1 MATPNEKVVE
11 ALRASL
17 KETELLRQ
25 QNNALRA
32 ASSEPVAIVG
42 MGCRFP
48 GGVVSPEG
56 LWEVVL
62 SGADVISEFPADRG
76 WDVEGLYDPDPD
88 RPGKTYGRRGGFV
101 DAVADF
107 DAGFFGISPREALAM
122 DPQQR
127 LLLETS
133 WEAFERAGIDPA
145 TLRGSRT
152 GVFAGVMYH
161 DYASRLREVPGH
173 LEGLMGTGNATSVI
187 AGRLSYTFGLEGPS
201 VSVDTACSSSLVA
214 LHLAVQALRAGE
226 CEMALAGGVTVMAT
240 PEAFINFSR
249 QRGLAADGRCKAFG
263 ADADG
268 TGWAEGAGMLL
279 VERLSD
285 AERLGHRVLAVVR
298 GSAVNQDGASN
309 GLTAPN
315 GPSQQ
320 RVIRQ
325 ALATA
330 GLEAGQVDAVEA
342 HGTGTALGDPIEAQA
357 LMETY
362 GQERPEERPL
372 WLGSLKSNIGHA
384 QAAAGVGGVIKMVM
398 ALREGILPRTLHA
411 DEPSPHIDWTAG
423 QVRLLT
429 EEREWPETGNPRRAA
444 VSSFGF
450 SGTNAHVIIEQPPT
464 PAKPAEPTDTSPWD
478 GGVVPWVLS
487 GASPQALRA
496 QAEQLRSYVAER
508 PELRPVDVAFSLATT
523 RSVLEHRAVVVGAN
537 HDDLLDGLGELS
549 LTGPV
554 VEGMSAFLFT
564 GQGAQRVGMGRELYD
579 AFPAFRNALDE
590 VCAVLDPLLPRPSR
604 EVMWDGD
611 TQTLSRTEFT
621 QPALFALEVALFRLL
636 ESWGIRPDAVAGHS
650 IGEIAAAHV
659 TGVLSL
665 TDACVL
671 VAARGRLMQALPGNG
686 AMIAVQATED
696 EVLPLLEGI
705 TGRADIAAV
714 NAPQAVVISGT
725 ETEVEQIAGIL
736 TAQGRRVKRLTVSHA
751 FHSPLMEPMLND
763 FRTVVEGLS
772 FREPSLPFV
781 STVTGTTIGTEITE
795 PAYWVRHVRQ
805 TVRFTDALRA
815 LHDLGVRK
823 FVEIGPDTVLTGLVE
838 QTLQTH
844 AVPVLRRDRTE
855 VRAAV
860 EAVGA
865 FFTRGG
871 SVDWPAML
879 AGGRRVDLPTYAF
892 QHERYWLDAPVNVG
906 DVTAVG
912 LSAARHPLLGGAITL
927 ADRSGVLLTG
937 RLSLATHAWLADHA
951 VHGTVLVPGTALVEL
966 ALRAGEEVG
975 CDTVEELTLQAPLVL
990 PATGARAVQ
999 VQIVVGEPDA
1009 RNLRPVDVY
1018 ARVED
1023 DTVDAPWTCQATGL
1037 IAPGTGTPD
1046 EAADFAVW
1054 PPRDAEPVDIGGFY
1068 HAMADRGYD
1077 YGPVFRGL
1085 RSAWRRGDEVFAEIA
1100 LPEEA
1105 ASTAREFGVHP
1116 ALLDSALHAAAA
1128 AGEQGD
1134 GARVPFSWRRVAL
1147 YAAGATAL
1155 RVHLTS
1161 AGETLA
1167 LRAADTEGQLV
1178 ASVESLALREVS
1190 PEQLAVAD
1198 DADSLF
1204 EVEWVSA
1211 ADGGSAEAGAVSCA
1225 VLGDGPLAEGGEVFA
1240 DVEELLASGSA
1251 VPGTVVLECPAVEG
1265 VPVPDAVRNRLT
1277 GVLDVVQ
1284 RWVADERLASSRLVV
1299 VTRGA
1304 VAVSADEP
1312 VDMRVAPVWGLV
1324 RAAQA
1329 EHPGRFVLA
1338 DLPNGAGSEALAA
1351 GLACDEPQWAVRDGA
1366 IRVPRLVG
1374 ARTAGTAA
1382 TDAPAA
1388 YGQGPVL
1395 VTGATGALGR
1405 LVARHLVSVH
1415 GVRELVLLS
1424 RRGLAADGMDALRD
1438 ELTHQ
1443 GASVEVLACDAAN
1456 RTALAQALD
1465 GRELTAVIHAAGLVD
1480 DGVLEALDAS
1490 RLDTVLR
1497 PKMDAAWNL
1506 HELTRDHE
1514 LSAFVLFSSA
1524 AGVLGNA
1531 GQANYA
1537 AANVFLDAL
1546 AQTRHAE
1553 GLPGLSLAWGLWADD
1568 SAMTA
1573 GLTEADVR
1581 RLSRSG
1587 TGALSAEEGVALLD
1601 TAATA
1606 DHHGLLIPV
1615 RLDLAAL
1622 RTADA
1627 APERVPQILRG
1638 LLPTPARS
1646 RRRAAGAATG
1656 TAADGG
1662 ELARTLAALD
1672 APARAAH
1679 VLDLIRSAVATVLGH
1694 ASPDA
1699 VEPEKSFRDLGF
1711 DSLTAVDL
1719 RNRLTATTGL
1729 RLPATLVFDYPTSAA
1744 LAEHVMTQVV
1754 GEADHV
1760 TTLMPAGAGADD
1772 PIVIVGMGCRYPGD
1786 VMTPE
1791 NLWDLVLSGGDAVSG
1806 FPSDRG
1812 WDLENVYHPDPDHP
1826 GTTYSRE
1833 GGFLHRAAE
1842 FDAEFFGISPREALA
1857 MDPQQRLL
1865 LETSWEAFERAGI
1878 DPATLRG
1885 SRTGVF
1891 AGVMYHDY
1899 GARLREVPGH
1909 MEGLLGTGTA
1919 ASVVS
1924 GRLSYT
1930 FGLEG
1935 PAVTVDTACSSSLVA
1950 LHLAVQALRAGECEM
1965 ALAGGVTVM
1974 ATPGAFINFSRHRGL
1989 SPDGRCKAFGAGADG
2004 TGWAE
2009 GAGMLLV
2016 ERLSDAQRLGHP
2028 ILAVV
2033 RGSAVNQDGAS
2044 NGLTAP
2050 NGPSQQRVIRQAL
2063 ATAGLGPT
2071 DIDAVEGHGT
2081 GTSLGDPIEVQAL
2094 QATYG
2099 QERPTER
2106 PLWLGSLKSNIGH
2119 TQAAAGVGGVI
2130 KMVMALREGILP
2142 RTLHADEP
2150 SHQVDWTAGAVR
2162 LLTEQSTWPD
2172 TGRPRRAAVSSFG
2185 FSGTNAHV
2193 IIEQPPTP
2201 AKPAEP
2207 TDTGPWDGG
2216 VVPWV
2221 LSGASPQALRA
2232 QAEQLRSYVAERPGL
2247 RPVDVAFSLAT
2258 TRGVLEHRAVV
2269 VGTDLS
2275 ELAEGLGALTETAT
2289 AVPGRTAFLF
2299 TGQGA
2304 QRLGMG
2310 RELYDAFPTFR
2321 NALDEVCTVLDPLL
2335 PRPSREVMWDGDTQ
2349 TLSRTEFTQPALFAL
2364 EVALFR
2370 LLESWGIRPD
2380 AVAGHSIGEIA
2391 AAHVTGV
2398 LSLTDACVLVAARG
2412 RLMQA
2417 LPGNGAMIAVQATED
2432 EVLPLLEGITGRA
2445 DIAAVNAPQAVVISG
2460 TETEV
2465 EQIAG
2470 ILTAQGR
2477 RVKRLTVSHAFHSPL
2492 MEPMLNDF
2500 RTVVEKLSFREPS
2513 LPFVSTVTGTTIGT
2527 EITEPAYWVRHVR
2540 QTVRFTDGL
2549 HALHDLGVR
2558 KFVEI
2563 GPDTVLTGL
2572 VEQTL
2577 QTHAVPVLR
2586 RDRTEVR
2593 AAVEAVGRLHLAGI
2607 PVDWPAVLPGARP
2620 VELPTYAFQHERYWL
2635 DPEEL
2640 EAADDTVAP
2649 SGAEVPDPDT
2659 RFWGA
2664 VADEDLGSLVALLG
2678 IDGEAGGAQ
2687 ERAAVEAAL
2696 PVLAS
2701 WLGRRRA
2708 AARVSHYRVGWTPVA
2723 LRPDGATARLRGI
2736 WLLTVPARIGADDAL
2751 VRRLASALG
2760 GAGADVRV
2768 VVVGAPGADSYDD
2781 LVAEVS
2787 SLTADGGELA
2797 GVLSL
2802 LGLISTDGPGDA
2814 REAAVGT
2821 LALLRALSG
2830 AAASVPVWSLTSGAV
2845 STGGSERVSA
2855 PAQAVLWGLGRLL
2868 AEDTE
2873 VRWAGVVD
2881 VPVPCGDRVL
2891 RRLAEVL
2898 ATPAEETEVAVRD
2911 AGVFA
2916 RRLLKATGA
2925 ADGPTRPTALVP
2937 RGTLLVSG
2945 GNDIWRDR
2953 VARRLLASG
2962 AAHVLV
2968 ATAPDEPQPAG
2979 TPGPA
2984 VAGVSRVV
2992 CDVSDGP
2999 ALAHLAASLP
3009 AGPDGRPL
3017 TGVVHAPRATASDGP
3032 LDKALDEVL
3041 SAGLPALTGL
3051 SSTAGPIA
3059 LFLAVDVD
3067 DLVGAPGTGAVAAL
3081 TGWWE
3086 AAARERAADRAQVRL
3101 IAADPDALD
3110 LAVLERAMERADGLL
3125 VVTGRDWAQYAGTH
3139 ADTRGRRLLEGV
3151 PEARAALAAAALAG
3165 EAGKSG
3171 LLAGVDGPES
3181 LRRVLAARDADHK
3194 LETLVELV
3202 RGQVAVVLG
3211 HASADAVSADGDFM
3225 DLGFASLTAVE
3236 FGHRLAAITGLKLPT
3251 TLIYDHLNPVELAEY
3266 LADELAPELTAA

>member
-145 TLRGSRT
+145 TLHGSRT

-263 ADADG
+263 AGADG

-285 AERLGHRVLAVVR
+285 AQRLGHPILAVVR

-320 RVIRQ
+320 RVIRR

-342 HGTGTALGDPIEAQA
+342 HGTGTSLGDPIEAQA

-362 GQERPEERPL
+362 GQERPAERPL

-398 ALREGILPRTLHA
+398 ALREGVLPRTLHA

-423 QVRLLT
+423 NVRLLT
-429 EEREWPETGNPRRAA
+429 EQSAWPDTQRPRRAA

-450 SGTNAHVIIEQPPT
+450 SGTNAHVIIEQAPD
-464 PAKPAEPTDTSPWD
+464 PAHPADTGPRD
-478 GGVVPWVLS
+478 GSVVPWVIS
-487 GASPQALRA
+487 GASPQALQA
-496 QAEQLRSYVAER
+496 QAEQLRSYIAER
-508 PELRPVDVAFSLATT
+508 PGLRPVDVAFSLATT
-523 RSVLEHRAVVVGAN
+523 RSVLEHRAVVVGAD

-579 AFPAFRNALDE
+579 TFPAFRNALDE

-604 EVMWDGD
+604 EVMWDAD
-611 TQTLSRTEFT
+611 AQALSRTEFT
-621 QPALFALEVALFRLL
+621 QPTLFAIEVALFRLL
-636 ESWGIRPDAVAGHS
+636 ESWGIHPDAVAGHS

-671 VAARGRLMQALPGNG
+671 VAARGRLMQALPHDGV
-686 AMIAVQATED
+686 MIAVQATED
-696 EVLPLLEGI
+696 EVLPLLDKV
-705 TGRADIAAV
+705 TGQADIAAV
-714 NAPQAVVISGT
+714 NAPEAVVVSGA
-725 ETEVEQIAGIL
+725 ETEVKHVAEVL

-751 FHSPLMEPMLND
+751 FHSPLMDPILKD
-763 FRTVVEGLS
+763 FQTVVEGLS
-772 FREPSLPFV
+772 FHQPSLPFV
-781 STVTGTTIGTEITE
+781 STVTGTVAGAEITE

-805 TVRFTDALRA
+805 TVRFADGLRT
-815 LHDLGVRK
+815 LHGLGVRK
-823 FVEIGPDTVLTGLVE
+823 FIEIGPDAILTGLVE
-838 QTLQTH
+838 QTLDTQ
-844 AVPVLRRDRTE
+844 AVPVLRRNRTE
-855 VRAAV
+855 VQAAV
-860 EAVGA
+860 EAAGN

-871 SVDWPAML
+871 SVDWPALL
-879 AGGRRVDLPTYAF
+879 AGGRRIDLPTYAF
-892 QHERYWLDAPVNVG
+892 QHERYWLDAPLSVG

-937 RLSLATHAWLADHA
+937 RLSLATHAWLADHT

-1023 DTVDAPWTCQATGL
+1023 DAVEAPWTCQATGL
-1037 IAPGTGTPD
+1037 LAPGTGAPE

-1068 HAMADRGYD
+1068 DAMADRGYD

-1105 ASTAREFGVHP
+1105 AGAAGEFGVHP

-1128 AGEQGD
+1128 AADEHGD
-1134 GARVPFSWRRVAL
+1134 VTRVPFSWRRVAL

-1198 DADSLF
+1198 APDSLF
-1204 EVEWVSA
+1204 EVEWVAA
-1211 ADGGSAEAGAVSCA
+1211 ADGGSAEARAGTASWA
-1225 VLGDGPLAEGGEVFA
+1225 VLGDSPLAEGGLVFA
-1240 DVEELLASGSA
+1240 DVEALVASSQDL
-1251 VPGTVVLECPAVEG
+1251 PGTVVFECPAVEDA
-1265 VPVPDAVRNRLT
+1265 PVPDAVRDRLT
-1277 GVLDVVQ
+1277 GALHVLQ

-1299 VTRGA
+1299 VTRRA
-1304 VAVSADEP
+1304 VAASANEP
-1312 VDMRVAPVWGLV
+1312 VDVRVAPVWGLV

-1338 DLPNGAGSEALAA
+1338 DLPAGAGARELAV

-1366 IRVPRLVG
+1366 VRVPRLMG
-1374 ARTAGTAA
+1374 AHTAGNAA

-1395 VTGATGALGR
+1395 VSGATGALGK

-1443 GASVEVLACDAAN
+1443 GASVEVLACDAAD
-1456 RTALAQALD
+1456 RDALAQVLD
-1465 GRELTAVIHAAGLVD
+1465 GRELTAVIHAAGVVD
-1480 DGVLEALDAS
+1480 DGVLESLDAS

-1506 HELTRDHE
+1506 HELTRHLD
-1514 LSAFVLFSSA
+1514 LTAFVLFSSA

-1546 AQTRHAE
+1546 AQTRRTE
-1553 GLPGLSLAWGLWADD
+1553 NLPGLSLAWGLWADD

-1587 TGALSAEEGVALLD
+1587 AGALSADEGLALLD

-1606 DHHGLLIPV
+1606 VHHGLLIPV

-1622 RTADA
+1622 RTAGA
-1627 APERVPQILRG
+1627 ASERVPQILRG

-1662 ELARTLAALD
+1662 DLASALAPLD

-1679 VLDLIRSAVATVLGH
+1679 VLNLIRSAVATVLGH

-1754 GEADHV
+1754 GEADRV
-1760 TTLMPAGAGADD
+1760 TTLVPAEAGADD
-1772 PIVIVGMGCRYPGD
+1772 PIVIVGMSCRYPGD

-1791 NLWDLVLSGGDAVSG
+1791 DLWDLVLSGGDAVSE

-1899 GARLREVPGH
+1899 GSRLREVPGH

-2016 ERLSDAQRLGHP
+2016 ERLSDAERLGHRV
-2028 ILAVV
+2028 LAVV

-2050 NGPSQQRVIRQAL
+2050 NGPAQQRVIRQAL

-2099 QERPTER
+2099 QERPAEH

-2119 TQAAAGVGGVI
+2119 AQAAAGVGGVI
-2130 KMVMALREGILP
+2130 KMVMALREGVLP

-2150 SHQVDWTAGAVR
+2150 SPHIDWTAGAVR
-2162 LLTEQSTWPD
+2162 LLTKQSAWPD
-2172 TGRPRRAAVSSFG
+2172 TQRPRRAAVSSFG

-2193 IIEQPPTP
+2193 IIEQAPDP
-2201 AKPAEP
+2201 AHPA
-2207 TDTGPWDGG
+2207 DTGPQDGS

-2221 LSGASPQALRA
+2221 ISGASPQALQA
-2232 QAEQLRSYVAERPGL
+2232 QAEQLRSYITERPGL
-2247 RPVDVAFSLAT
+2247 RPADVAFSLAT
-2258 TRGVLEHRAVV
+2258 TRGVMEHRAVV
-2269 VGTDLS
+2269 VGTGLS
-2275 ELAEGLGALTETAT
+2275 ELAEGLGSLTQTAT

-2304 QRLGMG
+2304 QRVGMG
-2310 RELYDAFPTFR
+2310 RELYDTFPAFR
-2321 NALDEVCTVLDPLL
+2321 NALDEVCAVLDPLL
-2335 PRPSREVMWDGDTQ
+2335 PRPSREVMWDEDPEA
-2349 TLSRTEFTQPALFAL
+2349 LSRTEFTQPTLFAI

-2370 LLESWGIRPD
+2370 LLESWGIHPD

-2417 LPGNGAMIAVQATED
+2417 LPHGGVMIAVQATED
-2432 EVLPLLEGITGRA
+2432 EVLPLLEGITGQA
-2445 DIAAVNAPQAVVISG
+2445 DIAAVNAPEAVVVSG
-2460 TETEV
+2460 AETEV
-2465 EQIAG
+2465 EHVAATLG
-2470 ILTAQGR
+2470 AQGR

-2492 MEPMLNDF
+2492 MDPILKDF
-2500 RTVVEKLSFREPS
+2500 QTVVEGLSFHQPS
-2513 LPFVSTVTGTTIGT
+2513 LPFVSTVTGTPVSDEMAT
-2527 EITEPAYWVRHVR
+2527 ADYWVSHVR
-2540 QTVRFTDGL
+2540 ATVRFADGL
-2549 HALHDLGVR
+2549 RALHGLGVR
-2558 KFVEI
+2558 KFIEI
-2563 GPDTVLTGL
+2563 GPDAILTGL
-2572 VEQTL
+2572 VEQNQTL
-2577 QTHAVPVLR
+2577 DTQAVPVLR
-2586 RDRTEVR
+2586 RDRDEVR

-2607 PVDWPAVLPGARP
+2607 PVDWPAVLPGARR

-2640 EAADDTVAP
+2640 AAAADDTVAP
-2649 SGAEVPDPDT
+2649 SGPEVPDPDT

-2664 VADEDLGSLVALLG
+2664 VADEDLGSLAALLG
-2678 IDGEAGGAQ
+2678 IDGEKGGAQ

-2723 LRPDGATARLRGI
+2723 RRPDGTTARLRGI
-2736 WLLTVPARIGADDAL
+2736 WLLTIPARIGADDAL
-2751 VRRLASALG
+2751 VTRLASALG

-2768 VVVGAPGADSYDD
+2768 VTVGDPGADSYDD
-2781 LVAEVS
+2781 LAAEVS

-2802 LGLISTDGPGDA
+2802 LGLVSADGPGDA
-2814 REAAVGT
+2814 LEAAVGT

-2868 AEDTE
+2868 AEDSD

-2881 VPVPCGDRVL
+2881 VPAPCGDRVL

-2898 ATPAEETEVAVRD
+2898 ANPAEETEVAVRD

-2916 RRLLKATGA
+2916 RRLLRATGA
-2925 ADGPTRPTALVP
+2925 ADGPARATAHAP

-2945 GNDIWRDR
+2945 GSDTWRDR

-2968 ATAPDEPQPAG
+2968 ATAPDEPEPAG
-2979 TPGPA
+2979 TPGSA

-2999 ALAHLAASLP
+2999 ALAHLASSLP

-3017 TGVVHAPRATASDGP
+3017 TGVVHAPPATASDGP

-3041 SAGLPALTGL
+3041 GAGLPALAGL
-3051 SSTAGPIA
+3051 SSTAGPLA

-3067 DLVGAPGTGAVAAL
+3067 DLVGAPGAGAVAAL
-3081 TGWWE
+3081 AGWWE
-3086 AAARERAADRAQVRL
+3086 AAARVGTADRAPVRL

-3110 LAVLERAMERADGLL
+3110 LAVLDRAMERADGLL

-3139 ADTRGRRLLEGV
+3139 ADIRGRRLLEGV
-3151 PEARAALAAAALAG
+3151 PEARAALAAAAPAG
-3165 EAGKSG
+3165 DAGKSG

-3181 LRRVLAARDADHK
+3181 LRRVLAAREGDHK

-3236 FGHRLAAITGLKLPT
+3236 FGHRLSAITGLKLPT
-3251 TLIYDHLNPVELAEY
+3251 TLVYDHLNPVELAEY
-3266 LADELAPELTAA
+3266 LADELARELTAA